1 MNETTNMMNGRTHTS
16 LLAGNTEGAGAQY
29 YRAYYR
35 ELVARGASRTERGR
49 RLEAIRTERRRAR
62 REKWLKGVKSL
73 ASVLISS
80 EALS

>member
-1 MNETTNMMNGRTHTS
+1 MNETMTMTNRGTHADVH
-16 LLAGNTEGAGAQY
+16 AGSTEGTGGEY

-35 ELVARGASRTERGR
+35 ELVARGASRTERSR
-49 RLEAIRTERRRAR
+49 RLEAIKMERSRVR
-62 REKWLKGVKSL
+62 REKWLKGIKSL